1 MGTAKIFRVKL
12 GLILNKVLGRNSPVT
27 KMINVE
33 IIVWISTNKK
43 WLSINPASKFCSMT
57 CAINTVNDQSD
68 VVPYQHGRDK
78 IVRIMKEDGKYT

>member
-1 MGTAKIFRVKL
+1 M
-12 GLILNKVLGRNSPVT
+12 T

-33 IIVWISTNKK
+33 IIVWISTNKSGC
-43 WLSINPASKFCSMT
+43 LSILPASLFNDLCHQY
-57 CAINTVNDQSD
+57 TVNDQSD

>member
-1 MGTAKIFRVKL
+1 
-12 GLILNKVLGRNSPVT
+12 
-27 KMINVE
+27 MINVE

-43 WLSINPASKFCSMT
+43 VVVYQSCQQVLFNDLCHQY
-57 CAINTVNDQSD
+57 TVNDQSD